1 MAGVHQKLYSA
12 VCEKWRKE
20 DERLVINCQKLTGLT
35 ADLLGVSHYF
45 DCPLPSAV
53 SIPIWGPPWKITN
66 SYDQLYVSLEILVLT
81 SLGSN

>member
-1 MAGVHQKLYSA
+1 MMAGVHQKLYSA

-53 SIPIWGPPWKITN
+53 SIPNQALPGKSQVAMI
-66 SYDQLYVSLEILVLT
+66 SSLFP
-81 SLGSN
+81 